1 MRAGK
6 PDAFRVTLTRAWFDL
21 IVLIDDLDAARESLD
36 KSLIRRFYS
45 AERIAAGRT
54 LGLSDLGAGLGYTR
68 NASLCSST
76 EEQLRPKEQVGGSNP
91 SRGTAL
97 LASRQVFV
105 QCSGQVKSVSAHVQ
119 NVLGANFSQI

>member
-21 IVLIDDLDAARESLD
+21 IVLVDDLDAARESLD

-105 QCSGQVKSVSAHVQ
+105 QCSGHVKSVSAHVQ
-119 NVLGANFSQI
+119 NVLGANFRQI

>member
-6 PDAFRVTLTRAWFDL
+6 PDAFHVTLTRASFDL
-21 IVLIDDLDAARESLD
+21 IVLVDDVDAAQELLD
-36 KSLIRRFYS
+36 KSIIRRFYS

-54 LGLSDLGAGLGYTR
+54 LWLSDLGAGLGYTR

-91 SRGTAL
+91 SRGT
-97 LASRQVFV
+97 F
-105 QCSGQVKSVSAHVQ
+105 
-119 NVLGANFSQI
+119 